1 MHDMQAARGA
11 SLSDAD
17 IQSSPPAI
25 RRRRVGVLV
34 AVAAATLATDVAAK
48 VAAVA
53 SLSDRPP
60 IELLGGLLTLRLTRN
75 SGAAFS
81 LAEGYTMV
89 FTAVAAV
96 VVVVIARVARRLS
109 SLGWAIALG
118 LLLGGAIGNLADRI
132 FRSPGVF
139 RGHVVDFL
147 ELPHW
152 PVFNI
157 ADSAIVS
164 AGALMVLLAARGIE
178 ADGGHRHE

>member
-17 IQSSPPAI
+17 TQARPSVI
-25 RRRRVGVLV
+25 RKRVGVLV
-34 AVAAATLATDVAAK
+34 AVAFVTLAIDVVTKLVAVATL
-48 VAAVA
+48 
-53 SLSDRPP
+53 SGQPP
-60 IELLGGLLTLRLTRN
+60 VELLGGLLTLRLTRN

-89 FTAVAAV
+89 FSGVAVIV
-96 VVVVIARVARRLS
+96 VLVIARIARRLT

-118 LLLGGAIGNLADRI
+118 LLLGGATGNLADRV
-132 FRSPGVF
+132 FRSPGVL

-147 ELPHW
+147 ELPQW

-164 AGALMVLLAARGIE
+164 AGALMVLLAAVGIE
-178 ADGGHRHE
+178 VDGTRRGG

>member
-17 IQSSPPAI
+17 SRPAASMI
-25 RRRRVGVLV
+25 RKRVGVLLTVAFVTLAFDTVTKLV
-34 AVAAATLATDVAAK
+34 AVAT
-48 VAAVA
+48 
-53 SLSDRPP
+53 LSDRPP
-60 IELLGGLLTLRLTRN
+60 VELLGGALTFRLTRN

-89 FTAVAAV
+89 FSGVAVI
-96 VVVVIARVARRLS
+96 VVVVIARIARRLS
-109 SLGWAIALG
+109 SLGWAVALG
-118 LLLGGAIGNLADRI
+118 LLLGGATGNLADRV
-132 FRSPGVF
+132 FRSPGLM

-147 ELPHW
+147 ELPQW

-164 AGALMVLLAARGIE
+164 AGVLMVLLAALGIE
-178 ADGGHRHE
+178 IDGTRRGG